1 MTCLK
6 RLVTVSCV
14 VLAILVQDVRAQSF
28 IDEIIVTGN
37 QRIEPETVASY
48 MTIRVGD
55 AYSVDEVD
63 DSIKNLFETGLF
75 ADVSIFRDD
84 SRLIVEVVENPI
96 INRIAFEGNLK
107 LESEILE
114 AEIQLRPRTVFTR
127 TKVQE
132 DVTRLVELYRRIG
145 RFNAT
150 VEPKVIL
157 QDQNRID
164 LIFEIAEGNET
175 IVREIVF
182 IGNEGFSDGT
192 LREAIV
198 TTESAWYRFLS
209 VDDTYDPDR
218 LAFDQELL
226 RRFYL
231 SEGYADFRVV
241 SATAELAPDREEFFI
256 TFTLEEGTRYELG
269 EVSITS
275 VMPAVDPALV
285 EDLIDAAPGDWFDAD
300 EIDNDVVELTL
311 ELGRQG
317 QPFVD
322 VQPRLTRDTENRI
335 IDLEYV
341 IVQGPEIYV
350 ERINVFGNLRTT
362 DEVIRR
368 EFEFVEGDAYNLALV
383 QRTGRNI
390 RALNFF
396 AGVAIDDRPGSSPD
410 TVIIDVEVEEKST
423 GELSFGVGFSSVEN
437 ALVGISLGERNLL
450 GQGQRLELNLSVSGD
465 RQSIDLSFTEP
476 YFLDR
481 DLSAGF
487 DLIRA
492 RRNLVSESSFTR
504 EDIGGVLRVGYPL
517 TEHVRQRVSYSF
529 KSISV
534 EDVADNASPLISI
547 QEGTSTVSLIGQRIN
562 YDLRNDVLRP
572 TSGILVYQGTDFAGL
587 GGNTSFIRNTAGFS
601 YFYPLDIDWTVNVR
615 ADGGA
620 IFGVRGKDVRLTDRF
635 FLGGSRFRGFQ
646 PSGIGPVDTGTD
658 DALGGNIYWTAT
670 GEMEFPI
677 GLPRELGILGRTFT
691 DWGSVFDIDQTNT
704 NPSTNV
710 ADDSSPRASVGFGI
724 SYYSPLG
731 PMQFDWAKAIL
742 KEDYDKTETFR
753 FSIGLAF

>member
-14 VLAILVQDVRAQSF
+14 VLAILVQDVRAQSV
-28 IDEIIVTGN
+28 IDEIVVTGN

-55 AYSVDEVD
+55 AYSADEVD

-75 ADVSIFRDD
+75 ADVAISRDD

-107 LESEILE
+107 LESESLE

-132 DVTRLVELYRRIG
+132 DVTRIVELYRRIG

-157 QDQNRID
+157 QEQNRID
-164 LIFEIAEGNET
+164 LVFEIAEGNET

-192 LREAIV
+192 LREAII

-231 SEGYADFRVV
+231 SEGYADFRVI
-241 SATAELAPDREEFFI
+241 SATAELAPDREEFFVS
-256 TFTLEEGTRYELG
+256 FTLEEGPRYELG

-275 VMPAVDPALV
+275 EMSAVDPALI
-285 EDLIDAAPGDWFDAD
+285 EDLIDASPGDWFDAD
-300 EIDNDVVELTL
+300 EIDDDVVEITL
-311 ELGRQG
+311 ELGRRG

-341 IVQGPEIYV
+341 IVQGPEVYV
-350 ERINVFGNLRTT
+350 ERINILGNLRTT

-368 EFEFVEGDAYNLALV
+368 ELEFAEGDAYNLALV
-383 QRTGRNI
+383 QRTERNV

-396 AGVAIDDRPGSSPD
+396 ASVAIDDRPGNSPD

-423 GELSFGVGFSSVEN
+423 GELSFGVGFSSIEN
-437 ALVGISLGERNLL
+437 ALVGVSLGERNLL
-450 GQGQRLELNLSVSGD
+450 GQGQRLELDLSASGD

-487 DLIRA
+487 DLVRV

-517 TEHVRQRVSYSF
+517 TEFVRQRVFYSF

-534 EDVADNASPLISI
+534 EGVSEHCISTGQQSGGHIHGIAHRSAYRLRSAQRCPEADKRHSRLPGHGLRRSWWQYVLHSQYRGIQLLLSSGYRLDRERSRRWWRHLRFARQGCASDKQVLSWRIPFPWFRALRHRA
-547 QEGTSTVSLIGQRIN
+547 EG
-562 YDLRNDVLRP
+562 
-572 TSGILVYQGTDFAGL
+572 
-587 GGNTSFIRNTAGFS
+587 
-601 YFYPLDIDWTVNVR
+601 
-615 ADGGA
+615 
-620 IFGVRGKDVRLTDRF
+620 
-635 FLGGSRFRGFQ
+635 
-646 PSGIGPVDTGTD
+646 
-658 DALGGNIYWTAT
+658 
-670 GEMEFPI
+670 GERCPWRQY
-677 GLPRELGILGRTFT
+677 LLGRDRRNGIPHRAAPGARHTWTHLYRF
-691 DWGSVFDIDQTNT
+691 GKRVRYRPDQ
-704 NPSTNV
+704 PQSC
-710 ADDSSPRASVGFGI
+710 R
-724 SYYSPLG
+724 
-731 PMQFDWAKAIL
+731 
-742 KEDYDKTETFR
+742 
-753 FSIGLAF
+753 

>member
-1 MTCLK
+1 MSCLK

-14 VLAILVQDVRAQSF
+14 VLAILIQDVRAQSV
-28 IDEIIVTGN
+28 IEEIIVTGN

-55 AYSVDEVD
+55 AYSIDEVD

-75 ADVSIFRDD
+75 ADVTISRDD

-107 LESEILE
+107 LESEGLE

-132 DVTRLVELYRRIG
+132 DVTRIVELYRRIG

-231 SEGYADFRVV
+231 SEGYADFRII
-241 SATAELAPDREEFFI
+241 SATAELAPDREEFFVS
-256 TFTLEEGTRYELG
+256 FTLEEGPRYELG

-275 VMPAVDPALV
+275 EMPAVLPALI

-300 EIDNDVVELTL
+300 EIDDDVVELTL

-322 VQPRLTRDTENRI
+322 IQPRLTRDAENRI

-341 IVQGPEIYV
+341 IGQGPKIYV
-350 ERINVFGNLRTT
+350 ERINILGNLRTT

-368 EFEFVEGDAYNLALV
+368 EFEFAEGDAYNLALV
-383 QRTGRNI
+383 QRTERNI

-396 AGVAIDDRPGSSPD
+396 AGVAIGDRPGSSPD

-423 GELSFGVGFSSVEN
+423 GELSFGVGFSSIEN
-437 ALVGISLGERNLL
+437 ALVGISVGERNLL
-450 GQGQRLELNLSVSGD
+450 GQGQRLELDLSLSGD

-487 DLIRA
+487 NLIRV

-517 TEHVRQRVSYSF
+517 TEHVRQRVFYSV

-534 EDVADNASPLISI
+534 EDVSSTAHPLIR
-547 QEGTSTVSLIGQRIN
+547 EGTSTVSLVGQRID

-572 TSGILVYQGTDFAGL
+572 TSGIIVYQGTDFAGL

-601 YFYPLDIDWTVNVR
+601 YFYPLDTDWTLNVR
-615 ADGGA
+615 TDGGA
-620 IFGVRGKDVRLTDRF
+620 IFGLRGKDVRLTDRF
-635 FLGGSRFRGFQ
+635 FLGGSRFRGFE
-646 PSGIGPVDTGTD
+646 PSGIGPRGDN

-691 DWGSVFDIDQTNT
+691 DLGSVFDIDQTSPDLN
-704 NPSTNV
+704 
-710 ADDSSPRASVGFGI
+710 DDSSPRASAGIGI

-731 PMQFDWAKAIL
+731 PMQFDWAKAFL